1 MLTTVMFSTERS
13 SSVISLTLETH
24 WSVTPAELT
33 IRDEPSACSPSSS
46 NSAVS
51 TTVTVA
57 PVSTMKSYGPA
68 PFSFT
73 ATTERLPL
81 YGRRDT
87 VAVCR
92 DCADPGTAANE
103 SRTPTLRRAQNRV
116 RLFMAVVSDFLKES
130 GFDCLHSLKRKRTS
144 SRANVFRTLRG
155 ILRWTEFFS

>member
-24 WSVTPAELT
+24 WSVAPAELT
-33 IRDEPSACSPSSS
+33 IRVEPSACSPSSA
-46 NSAVS
+46 NNAVS

-87 VAVCR
+87 VTVCQ
-92 DCADPGTAANE
+92 DCADPCTVANE
-103 SRTPTLRRAQNRV
+103 NRAPTLRRAQNRV
-116 RLFMAVVSDFLKES
+116 RLFMTVVSGFPKES
-130 GFDCLHSLKRKRTS
+130 GFNCLHSL
-144 SRANVFRTLRG
+144 
-155 ILRWTEFFS
+155 